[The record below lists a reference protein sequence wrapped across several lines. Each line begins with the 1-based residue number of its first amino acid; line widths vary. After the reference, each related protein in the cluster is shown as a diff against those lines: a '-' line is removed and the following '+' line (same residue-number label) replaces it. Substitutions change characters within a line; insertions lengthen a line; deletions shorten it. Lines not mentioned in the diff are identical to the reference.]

1 MTLKQKWAAT
11 CMPKM
16 RSTADDTSSAVTS
29 SSHDTWQGIE
39 PVNCPD
45 VTSEEVRE
53 GRGGRE
59 GEYKLYK
66 GPAYCN
72 YSKMMTCN
80 NNTMLRLLLSI
91 LTALSYSKSAS

>member
-1 MTLKQKWAAT
+1 MNFILHLPLGDVPVTLKQKWAAT

-53 GRGGRE
+53 GRRGEGGRVQV
-59 GEYKLYK
+59 
-66 GPAYCN
+66 
-72 YSKMMTCN
+72 
-80 NNTMLRLLLSI
+80 I
-91 LTALSYSKSAS
+91 

>member
-53 GRGGRE
+53 GRR
-59 GEYKLYK
+59 GESTGNIKVLHTVIVK
-66 GPAYCN
+66 W
-72 YSKMMTCN
+72 
-80 NNTMLRLLLSI
+80 
-91 LTALSYSKSAS
+91 

>member
-1 MTLKQKWAAT
+1 MSFILYLPLGDVPVTLKQKWAAT

-39 PVNCPD
+39 PVNHPD

-59 GEYKLYK
+59 STGCIKVLHTV
-66 GPAYCN
+66 
-72 YSKMMTCN
+72 M
-80 NNTMLRLLLSI
+80 
-91 LTALSYSKSAS
+91 

>member
-16 RSTADDTSSAVTS
+16 RSTPDDTSSAVTS

-39 PVNCPD
+39 PVNRLD
-45 VTSEEVRE
+45 VTREEVRG

-59 GEYKLYK
+59 GERMHKDL
-66 GPAYCN
+66 AYCN
-72 YSKMMTCN
+72 YS
-80 NNTMLRLLLSI
+80 
-91 LTALSYSKSAS
+91 